1 MKFYSVNND
10 NEMPEIGDLVIIDV
24 TQKLAD
30 SVLFTSKGSDIP
42 FEMIIEEPS
51 FVGDIM
57 SALLSMHLNDHVSL
71 IFPVDSLFLSIGE
84 NLPSFIEPGT
94 ITEMDIIL
102 NKIIKKDVLEEEM
115 RNENERRKAWE
126 ESVLEPYYN
135 NDNYVITEDSLIVV
149 DINKGKGRFAKA
161 GDIMKVYF
169 MFQTLEG
176 DTLLDFNTGKP
187 YELVFGDMALGQG
200 FYEGL
205 SLVAKGGEAEFIIP
219 SSLAWGEEGFQGT
232 ILPYTPFKFNLKA
245 SEVDRSNLIVADA
258 PGMETGGIVIIPW
271 SFNNINENTNAKS
284 LSDKLY
290 NYFENKPDIIK
301 IPKKLKE
308 PKAVEDLRTKDDRSD
323 IFNAITGVLKSKNPV
338 HVREALRV
346 DEDPTLVMEYIAENI
361 PREYTNKNEIKKA
374 YENIAQ
380 ADLYFGRA
388 RSSRNYGYWKYAS
401 DFMGIGVS
409 SSKKETYKKFSKIQ
423 TPTIFTLMGRN
434 RGKRNLRDAIAG
446 KMSERM
452 HISNAV
458 AISMFPYLEIMFQN
472 DELAWEIS
480 DFLELEENEI
490 KRFRKKKIP
499 KKVITKME
507 KQKAQMRVEERDR
520 RFEELQNQM
529 MAAPQ
534 EIELETE
541 EVIEEKPLI
550 EPEEITKEAVE
561 EIKQLENV
569 YDATSLIL

>member
-1 MKFYSVNND
+1 MLWTDKYRPQTLDEVVGNNKEKKIIMDWVGNWKNGNPQQPLLLVGPPGIGKTTLALVIAKEFSEHIELNASDKRSQDVIKSTIGESSASRSLFGDDYKLIIMDEVDGIHGTNDRGGVRAIGEIIKNSKHPMILMANDFYSKRLQSIKPKCTVIK
-10 NEMPEIGDLVIIDV
+10 MPKVRSPTIRKALKEIAQKEEIKANPKALDLIAKKSNGDLRSAIN
-24 TQKLAD
+24 TLQALAD
-30 SVLFTSKGSDIP
+30 KDEVL
-42 FEMIIEEPS
+42 
-51 FVGDIM
+51 
-57 SALLSMHLNDHVSL
+57 
-71 IFPVDSLFLSIGE
+71 
-84 NLPSFIEPGT
+84 
-94 ITEMDIIL
+94 
-102 NKIIKKDVLEEEM
+102 
-115 RNENERRKAWE
+115 
-126 ESVLEPYYN
+126 
-135 NDNYVITEDSLIVV
+135 
-149 DINKGKGRFAKA
+149 
-161 GDIMKVYF
+161 
-169 MFQTLEG
+169 
-176 DTLLDFNTGKP
+176 
-187 YELVFGDMALGQG
+187 
-200 FYEGL
+200 
-205 SLVAKGGEAEFIIP
+205 
-219 SSLAWGEEGFQGT
+219 
-232 ILPYTPFKFNLKA
+232 
-245 SEVDRSNLIVADA
+245 
-258 PGMETGGIVIIPW
+258 
-271 SFNNINENTNAKS
+271 
-284 LSDKLY
+284 
-290 NYFENKPDIIK
+290 
-301 IPKKLKE
+301 E

-388 RSSRNYGYWKYAS
+388 RSSRNYGYWRYAS

-423 TPTIFTLMGRN
+423 PPTIFTLMGRN

-541 EVIEEKPLI
+541 EVIGEKPLI

-561 EIKQLENV
+561 EPIPEEIDEELTLEEKKEEKPKKKTDKQV
-569 YDATSLIL
+569 SLFSF